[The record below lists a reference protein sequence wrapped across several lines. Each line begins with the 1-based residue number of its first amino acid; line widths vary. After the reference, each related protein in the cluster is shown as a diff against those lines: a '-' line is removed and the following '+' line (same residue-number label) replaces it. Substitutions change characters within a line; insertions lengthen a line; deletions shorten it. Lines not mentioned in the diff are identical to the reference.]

1 MKHSE
6 IISTF
11 VTNVLTGD
19 SEAARA
25 AFSAYCNDK
34 AKSIG
39 QDRKLN
45 ERLESLKVALL
56 EYGVN
61 YNAQTVSGH
70 GGRVTSGQPTPA
82 ATKMTSTKAEP
93 DLSMEGDKIIV
104 NGKQVGRIQYDME
117 DWEGGINFISDD
129 NTFSKEFNTA
139 EELFKFLSQRFLG
152 ESTDE

>member
-1 MKHSE
+1 MNHSE

-11 VTNVLTGD
+11 VTNILTGD

-39 QDRKLN
+39 QERKLN
-45 ERLESLKVALL
+45 ERLENLRLALL

-93 DLSMEGDKIIV
+93 DLRMEGDKIIV

-139 EELFKFLSQRFLG
+139 EELFSFLSKRFLG

>member
-39 QDRKLN
+39 QERKLN

-139 EELFKFLSQRFLG
+139 EELFSFLSKRFLG

>member
-39 QDRKLN
+39 QERKLN

-82 ATKMTSTKAEP
+82 ATKTTSTKAEP

-104 NGKQVGRIQYDME
+104 NGKQVGRIQYDMD

-129 NTFSKEFNTA
+129 NTFSKEFSSA